1 MSQHVLIELDIPSD
15 LEKFTLP
22 EGVNQRLQYLLDLQD
37 QGKSLTSAERS
48 EAEGLVELAE
58 MLSLLKLRVQR
69 ASREKS
75 P

>member
-1 MSQHVLIELDIPSD
+1 MSQHVFIELDVPSD

-37 QGKSLTSAERS
+37 QGKELTPEEKS

-58 MLSLLKLRVQR
+58 MLSLLRLRAQR
-69 ASREKS
+69 ALQGK
-75 P
+75 

>member
-1 MSQHVLIELDIPSD
+1 MSQHVVIELDMPSD

-37 QGKSLTSAERS
+37 QGKGLTPAERS
-48 EAEGLVELAE
+48 EAEGLVKLAE
-58 MLSLLKLRVQR
+58 MLSLLRLRAQK
-69 ASREKS
+69 ALQEKS

>member
-48 EAEGLVELAE
+48 EAEGLIELAE
-58 MLSLLKLRVQR
+58 MLSLLKLRAQG
-69 ASREKS
+69 ALQEKS

>member
-1 MSQHVLIELDIPSD
+1 MSQQVLIELDIPSD

-37 QGKSLTSAERS
+37 QGKSLTPAERS

-58 MLSLLKLRVQR
+58 MLSLLKLRAQR
-69 ASREKS
+69 VSQRNS

>member
-37 QGKSLTSAERS
+37 QGKGLTSAERK
-48 EAEGLVELAE
+48 EAEGLIELAE
-58 MLSLLKLRVQR
+58 MLSLLKLRAER
-69 ASREKS
+69 ASQRKS